1 MTRWIIAH
9 AFTHYCTTEKSAH
22 TRYIL
27 TDSRMLIGDSVVDV
41 SIYSMHVQCVVVT
54 SFQVH
59 IPIDF
64 QILFPRICVLSHEPA
79 KYPREI
85 SQGVH
90 VSFQTSASS
99 PRHRFATPPPLRRVI
114 LLCSSI
120 LWREVD
126 MRPFLM
132 QNHSSFDIHVGWV
145 SNGILGS
152 K

>member
-1 MTRWIIAH
+1 MMPRCIIVY

-54 SFQVH
+54 SSQVH

-64 QILFPRICVLSHEPA
+64 QILFPRICVLSSHEPA

-99 PRHRFATPPPLRRVI
+99 PRHRFATPPPLRVI

-126 MRPFLM
+126 MRPSLM
-132 QNHSSFDIHVGWV
+132 
-145 SNGILGS
+145 
-152 K
+152 